1 VIGLALFLCLSRTL
15 NAQNDLQVEV
25 GAAAQPPVRVGVDAG
40 QVVRS
45 VDERMFG
52 LNATIW
58 DGEFGTD
65 ETLALLAA
73 AGTRALRF
81 GGGSLSNEYHWQTNT
96 TLDNDWQWPTGFD
109 KFARVAMGVNAQVFI
124 TTNYGTGT
132 PEEAAAWV
140 RYANVERGYGI
151 LYWEIGNE
159 NYGTWETD
167 HQAVRHD
174 PYTYAVRTRDYIAQM
189 KAVDPRVRVGVVV
202 ATGGDSY
209 VNNTAHPAT
218 NPRTGQVHNGWTPV
232 LLTTLR
238 SLGVTPD
245 FAIYHRYEQAPGHE
259 NDAVL
264 LQSAASWSADAANL
278 RRQLTDYLGE
288 AGDSV
293 ELVVTESNSV
303 YSNPGKQTTSL
314 VNGLFLADSFGRLLQ
329 TEFNALL
336 WWDVRNS
343 QERFNNNSS
352 GLYGWRSYGDYGV
365 ISTASD
371 FGSTTSYEP
380 YPTYYIWKL
389 LSRFARGGD
398 TVVRATSDSALLGVY
413 AARRADGS
421 LSLLVINK
429 PRTESLT
436 ASIELAGFTPATTA
450 TVHSYG
456 IPRTRRRARRRSR
469 PGDLDPEHPGASFS
483 VTFAPYSATVI
494 TIPPAFTPRP
504 VRRRLPAA
512 PATDRHGEGSSPW
525 RGEARW
531 G

>member
-1 VIGLALFLCLSRTL
+1 MTVIGLALLHG
-15 NAQNDLQVEV
+15 AQQIASAQKNLHSGD
-25 GAAAQPPVRVGVDAG
+25 AAAAATPVHISVDAR
-40 QVVRS
+40 QIVRS

-65 ETLALLAA
+65 ETLALLAV

-96 TLDNDWQWPTGFD
+96 TLDNEWTWPTDFD
-109 KFARVAMGVNAQVFI
+109 EFARVAMGLNAQVFI

-132 PEEAAAWV
+132 PEDAAAWV
-140 RYANVERGYGI
+140 RYANVERGYGF

-174 PYTYAVRTRDYIAQM
+174 PYTYAVRARDYIAQM
-189 KAVDPRVRVGVVV
+189 KAIDPRVRVGVVV
-202 ATGGDSY
+202 ATGEDSY

-218 NPRTGQVHNGWTPV
+218 NPRTGLVHNGWTPV

-264 LQSAASWSADAANL
+264 LQSAVSWSADAANL
-278 RRQLTDYLGE
+278 RRQLSDYLGA
-288 AGDSV
+288 AGESV
-293 ELVVTESNSV
+293 ELVVTENNSV
-303 YSNPGKQTTSL
+303 YTNPGKQTTSL

-343 QERFNNNSS
+343 QEQNNNNSS
-352 GLYGWRSYGDYGV
+352 GLYGWRQYGDYGV

-371 FGSTTSYEP
+371 FGSATSYEP
-380 YPTYYIWKL
+380 YPTYYVWKL

-398 TVVRATSDSALLGVY
+398 DVVRATSDSALLALY
-413 AARRADGS
+413 AARCADGS

-429 PRTESLT
+429 DRNDSLT
-436 ASIELAGFTPATTA
+436 ASIELSGFTPGATA
-450 TVHSYG
+450 TIHSYG
-456 IPRTRRRARRRSR
+456 IPQDESARTGVGS
-469 PGDLDPEHPGASFS
+469 PDIETSIMTIPGASFS
-483 VTFAPYSATVI
+483 ATFAPYSATVI
-494 TIPPAFTPRP
+494 SMPRAFEPRP
-504 VRRRLPAA
+504 VRRVL
-512 PATDRHGEGSSPW
+512 RH
-525 RGEARW
+525 
-531 G
+531 